1 MKRWVV
7 ASELLSRRCGLRRRG
22 DREADR
28 KGRALAHRAL
38 DANPASVIVDDLLA
52 CRQAQARATFARC
65 IRPRF
70 GRKETVEDFR
80 QNLLWDSLSVVPD
93 RQDHRVG
100 LRLMLDDD
108 SNRAIFFD
116 RLPCVGDQ
124 VQ

>member
-1 MKRWVV
+1 MA
-7 ASELLSRRCGLRRRG
+7 ASELLGRRCGLRRRG
-22 DREADR
+22 DRESDA
-28 KGRALAHRAL
+28 KGRPLAHRAL

-65 IRPRF
+65 IRSGF

-80 QNLLWDSLSVVPD
+80 QNLFGDSRAVVPD
-93 RQDHRVG
+93 RKDHRVG